1 MTFENGSRNSAD
13 VVQQSLISKICFL
26 YVPPVND
33 IRIIL
38 GFTLSPS
45 VHPEKWKK
53 NGRALCYLC
62 AHTDSLLGL
71 HSRGYK
77 SICTF
82 FVYKC
87 VCALVCVHVGH
98 WEPLRL
104 DIKGL
109 MSLLK
114 QRLCPHQTAGSFCL
128 AFHPFSSSCSCY
140 CRQKDTHKSL
150 IYWQLLCPR
159 TVD

>member
-1 MTFENGSRNSAD
+1 MTLGSSWD
-13 VVQQSLISKICFL
+13 LHCL
-26 YVPPVND
+26 PVC
-33 IRIIL
+33 
-38 GFTLSPS
+38 TLKSG
-45 VHPEKWKK
+45 KK

-109 MSLLK
+109 MSLLR